1 MHTLIYTAHPDIER
15 ATKAAFYSTQVEK
28 ADRVIAKLKDEIADL
43 SDCLRE
49 RHLELRWWESDR
61 AKSAALMAEVGEH
74 P

>member
-1 MHTLIYTAHPDIER
+1 MHTLIHTTHPDIER
-15 ATKAAFYSTQVEK
+15 ATKVAFYSVQVDE
-28 ADRVIAKLKDEIADL
+28 ADRVIAGLKDEIADL

-49 RHLELRWWESDR
+49 RHLELRWWEADR